1 MIGKEGGNVCRK
13 KTGLFDLVKYFIEM
27 LFDKLESNAGKVN
40 ISVGLLLLFLVAIL
54 TISPGLYYFLLII
67 QTICN
72 TVLQYYGKDLIQIS
86 ESSPSLTLLIACVII
101 FLIESIICTV
111 VVYKYEKELLN
122 KTN

>member
-1 MIGKEGGNVCRK
+1 MCRK

-72 TVLQYYGKDLIQIS
+72 TVLQYYGKNLIQIS

>member
-1 MIGKEGGNVCRK
+1 MIGKEGGNVRRK
-13 KTGLFDLVKYFIEM
+13 KTGLFDLIKYFIEM

-40 ISVGLLLLFLVAIL
+40 ISVGLLLLFLIAIL
-54 TISPGLYYFLLII
+54 TISPGLYYFLLIV

-72 TVLQYYGKDLIQIS
+72 TVLQYYGKNLIQIS

-111 VVYKYEKELLN
+111 VVYKYEKELLK

>member
-13 KTGLFDLVKYFIEM
+13 KTGLFDLIKYFIEM

-111 VVYKYEKELLN
+111 VVYKYEKELLKKN
-122 KTN
+122 N

>member
-13 KTGLFDLVKYFIEM
+13 KTGLFDLIKYFIEM

-54 TISPGLYYFLLII
+54 TISPGLYYFLLIV

-72 TVLQYYGKDLIQIS
+72 TVLQYYGKNLIQIS
-86 ESSPSLTLLIACVII
+86 ESSPSLTLLIACIII

-111 VVYKYEKELLN
+111 VVYKYEKELLK

>member
-1 MIGKEGGNVCRK
+1 MIGKEGGNVRRK
-13 KTGLFDLVKYFIEM
+13 KTGLFDLIKYFIEM

-54 TISPGLYYFLLII
+54 TISPGLYYFLLIV

-72 TVLQYYGKDLIQIS
+72 TVLQYYGKNLIQIS

-111 VVYKYEKELLN
+111 VVYKYEKELLK